1 MCLECRDTQMGRE
14 AHQSCPAGL
23 AAHGGHGAHGAER
36 GGRRAALHAG
46 GRGRHHSPHRGG
58 LGFGWR
64 GGGEANLGDFVDRS
78 KQAIFGLTLKI
89 P

>member
-1 MCLECRDTQMGRE
+1 MPGMQRHTDGE

-23 AAHGGHGAHGAER
+23 AAHRGGHGAHGAER
-36 GGRRAALHAG
+36 GGGRAALHAG
-46 GRGRHHSPHRGG
+46 GRGRHHSPHRSR

>member
-1 MCLECRDTQMGRE
+1 MPGMQRKTGRE

-23 AAHGGHGAHGAER
+23 AAHGGGDRAHGAER
-36 GGRRAALHAG
+36 GGGWAALQAG
-46 GRGRHHSPHRGG
+46 GRGCHHSPRRRG
-58 LGFGWR
+58 LGFGWC

-78 KQAIFGLTLKI
+78 KQAVPGLTLKI